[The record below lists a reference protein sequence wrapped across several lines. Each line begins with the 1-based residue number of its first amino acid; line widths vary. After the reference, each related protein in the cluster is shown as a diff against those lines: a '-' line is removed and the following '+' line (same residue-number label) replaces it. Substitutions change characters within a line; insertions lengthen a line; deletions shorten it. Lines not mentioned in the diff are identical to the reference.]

1 MENSNAIAKIK
12 DAITRNNELLDALAD
27 LYKVFADST
36 RVKILCA
43 LPQSDMCVSEISE
56 FLDIT
61 QSAVSHQLRTLKASS
76 LAKSQRKGK
85 SIVYS
90 LADDHVRT
98 IIDCGMEHI
107 TE

>member
-43 LPQSDMCVSEISE
+43 LTQSDMCVGEISE

-61 QSAVSHQLRTLKASS
+61 QSAVSHQLRKLKASS
-76 LAKSQRKGK
+76 LVKSQRKGK